1 MCLIRVSSVVTLP
14 GEGVQFII
22 NLMLQEQRR
31 GSASPVM

>member
-1 MCLIRVSSVVTLP
+1 MCPIRVSGMVTLP